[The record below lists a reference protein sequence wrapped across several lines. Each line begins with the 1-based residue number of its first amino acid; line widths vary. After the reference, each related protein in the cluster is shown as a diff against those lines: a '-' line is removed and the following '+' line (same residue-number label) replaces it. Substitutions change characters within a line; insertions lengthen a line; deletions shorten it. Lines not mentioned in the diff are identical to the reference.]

1 MSIRRNRTGQ
11 VVLFT
16 AVDADGDYVTG
27 DAANISASV
36 IVDGVRQA
44 ATNSVAEVDA
54 TNAPGR
60 YSLELTQAETN
71 ADSVDVSAT
80 SSTVDVQV
88 VAPALGPTL
97 QDPTAS
103 ESAAAVATQVNVVP
117 LLGPFTATGTPTTTS
132 IACTV
137 DTGDSTA
144 ANYAPGEGNRLA
156 GMFVIVRSGEQTAQ
170 MRRIAASSVDGTT
183 LTITVDAFAEALAAG
198 DTFSIGGLA

>member
-1 MSIRRNRTGQ
+1 MSLRKNRAGQ
-11 VVLFT
+11 IVAFT

-44 ATNSVAEVDA
+44 ATNAVAEIDA

-60 YSLELTQAETN
+60 YRLELTQAETN
-71 ADSVDVSAT
+71 ADSVEVAAV
-80 SSTVDVQV
+80 SSTTDVQV
-88 VAPALGPTL
+88 LAPALGPTL
-97 QDPTAS
+97 QDPTAA
-103 ESAAAVATQVNVVP
+103 ENAAAVAAQVNVVP

-137 DTGDSTA
+137 DTADA
-144 ANYAPGEGNRLA
+144 AAADYAPGEANRLA

-170 MRRIAASSVDGTT
+170 MRRIAASSVNGAT
-183 LTITVDAFAEALAAG
+183 LTITVDAFAEALATG